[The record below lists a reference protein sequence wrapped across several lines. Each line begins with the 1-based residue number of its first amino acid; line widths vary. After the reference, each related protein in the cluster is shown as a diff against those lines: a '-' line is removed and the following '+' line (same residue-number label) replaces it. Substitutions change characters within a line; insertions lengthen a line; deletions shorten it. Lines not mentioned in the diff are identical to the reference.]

1 MKTTEN
7 KYQELKLS
15 QKELNLLLSALYVRF
30 EEATENQDTL
40 VGRLT
45 SRLYDAKDELKKSK
59 KL

>member
-1 MKTTEN
+1 MKITN
-7 KYQELKLS
+7 KMETKELKLS

-45 SRLYDAKDELKKSK
+45 SRLYDAKDELKK
-59 KL
+59 